1 MLIKKLSL
9 LAILSLMVFFTS
21 CEDDPVTPSEEHFE
35 AVGYIILNENEEVIF
50 RVFDGQVDNTIAD
63 ALVINLADGM
73 GEFEVH
79 FLDEDGDDI
88 GTPEGDHDH
97 DDHDDLKGSSIE
109 EEDDDHDDDHDH
121 EEGEYELSVEVQD
134 EGIATAEAHEWEV
147 ELTPVAVGT
156 TQMRIQ
162 IMHEEHADFTSPF
175 VPLEVK

>member
-9 LAILSLMVFFTS
+9 LAILSLMFFFTS

-35 AVGYIILNENEEVIF
+35 AAGYVILNENEEVIF
-50 RVFDGQVDNTIAD
+50 RVYEGQVDNTIAD

-79 FLDEDGDDI
+79 FLDENGDDI
-88 GTPEGDHDH
+88 GTPEGDH
-97 DDHDDLKGSSIE
+97 DHDDLKGSSIE
-109 EEDDDHDDDHDH
+109 EEDDDHDDHDH

>member
-9 LAILSLMVFFTS
+9 LAFLSLTVFFTS

-50 RVFDGQVDNTIAD
+50 RVFEGQVDNSISES
-63 ALVINLADGM
+63 LIINLADGM

-79 FLDEDGDDI
+79 FLDEGGDDI

-97 DDHDDLKGSSIE
+97 DHEDGLGVE
-109 EEDDDHDDDHDH
+109 EEDDDHDH
-121 EEGEYELSVEVQD
+121 EEGEYSLSIEVQD
-134 EGIATAEAHEWEV
+134 EGIAIAESHEWEV
-147 ELTPVAVGT
+147 ELTPIAVGT

>member
-1 MLIKKLSL
+1 MLIKKISL
-9 LAILSLMVFFTS
+9 LAILSLTLFLTS
-21 CEDDPVTPSEEHFE
+21 CEDDPVSPPEEHFE
-35 AVGYIILNENEEVIF
+35 AAGYVILNENEEVIF
-50 RVFDGQVDNTIAD
+50 RVFEGQVDNSISESLT
-63 ALVINLADGM
+63 INLADGM

-97 DDHDDLKGSSIE
+97 DDHDHEDGLGIE
-109 EEDDDHDDDHDH
+109 EEDEDDDHDH
-121 EEGEYELSVEVQD
+121 EEGEYSLSVEVQD

-147 ELTPVAVGT
+147 ELTPVAVGS

-162 IMHEEHADFTSPF
+162 TLHDGHADFTSPF

>member
-9 LAILSLMVFFTS
+9 LAILSLTIFFTS

-35 AVGYIILNENEEVIF
+35 AAGYVILNENEEVIF
-50 RVFDGQVDNTIAD
+50 RVFEGQVDNTIAD

-97 DDHDDLKGSSIE
+97 DHLQGSSIE
-109 EEDDDHDDDHDH
+109 EEDDDHDH

>member
-9 LAILSLMVFFTS
+9 LAILSLTIFFTS

-97 DDHDDLKGSSIE
+97 DHLQGSSIE
-109 EEDDDHDDDHDH
+109 EEDDDHDDHDH